1 MLTHGP
7 RRPLRNEHGSGT
19 AIGVAMVFP
28 MLMLVIMVL
37 QMLSETAR
45 IEQALQAAANR
56 AAQTAALCC
65 YHTGGTNGAEEV
77 AEASLA
83 AAESVNA
90 YNRIYCNNDLVG
102 DSTVVFVD
110 VKGNDVPNAG
120 DRPVPP
126 GGTVHVFL
134 RCRTPPQH
142 LGGFGFPGLAAD
154 RRAEGVASI
163 DPYRFRAGA

>member
-7 RRPLRNEHGSGT
+7 RRPSRNEYGSGT

-28 MLMLVIMVL
+28 MLMLVIVVL

-56 AAQTAALCC
+56 AAQTASLCC
-65 YHTGGTNGAEEV
+65 YYTGGTNGAEEV

-102 DSTVVFVD
+102 DSSIVFID
-110 VKGNDVPNAG
+110 VAGNHVPNDS
-120 DRPVPP
+120 DRAVPP

-134 RCRTPPQH
+134 HCRTPPQH